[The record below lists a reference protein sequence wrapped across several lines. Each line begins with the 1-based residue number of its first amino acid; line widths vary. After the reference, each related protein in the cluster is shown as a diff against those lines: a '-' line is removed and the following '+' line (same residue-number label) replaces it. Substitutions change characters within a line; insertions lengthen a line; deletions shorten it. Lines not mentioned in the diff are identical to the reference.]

1 MTNNHVVEGATDI
14 KVALSDRRELS
25 AKLIGGDPQTDIA
38 VVKVEAKDLPVLPL
52 GDSAKAEVGDIV
64 LALGNPFG
72 IGQTVT
78 MGIIGATGRSGLN
91 IEQYEDFIQTDAAI
105 NPGNSGGALINARG
119 ELIGINTAIL
129 SGSGGNQGVGFAV
142 PINMARNVMDQ
153 IIKTGKVTRGYM
165 GAGIQEVTPDLAQG
179 LGLKDSRGVVLT
191 QVEPNGPAA
200 KAGLKAG
207 DVVTAIDGKPV
218 ATSNELRL
226 RVSGTAPGTTVKLR
240 TLRETGAIEEIPVTL
255 AQLPTERGA
264 GGAGESAPGKSG
276 GALEGV
282 ALENLTPQLSRQ
294 LGIPSNVTGVIVAE
308 VDPASPAAEAGL
320 RRGDVIQRVNRKPI
334 RTAEDVASIVRQGGA
349 QPVLLL
355 INRGGNTAF
364 IVVQP
369 GK

>member
-1 MTNNHVVEGATDI
+1 M
-14 KVALSDRRELS
+14 
-25 AKLIGGDPQTDIA
+25 
-38 VVKVEAKDLPVLPL
+38 LPL

-119 ELIGINTAIL
+119 ESIGINTAIL

-200 KAGLKAG
+200 KAGLRAG

-226 RVSGTAPGTTVKLR
+226 RISGTAPGTTVKLR
-240 TLRETGAIEEIPVTL
+240 TLA
-255 AQLPTERGA
+255 
-264 GGAGESAPGKSG
+264 
-276 GALEGV
+276 
-282 ALENLTPQLSRQ
+282 
-294 LGIPSNVTGVIVAE
+294 
-308 VDPASPAAEAGL
+308 
-320 RRGDVIQRVNRKPI
+320 
-334 RTAEDVASIVRQGGA
+334 
-349 QPVLLL
+349 
-355 INRGGNTAF
+355 
-364 IVVQP
+364 
-369 GK
+369 